1 MKTTLYDSAP
11 EKANDR
17 PDLPEGRPD
26 QEMRTY
32 RFLNKAGITFKRAD
46 HDCAETMEDC
56 LQIEKVLKAPI
67 CKNLFLCNRQKT
79 NFYLLLMP
87 GDKPFKTKEITK
99 QIGSARLS
107 FGPEEYMWEYMNC
120 RQGSASVLGLMNDT
134 DNHVRLLIDE
144 DLKKNPYIGA
154 HPCNNTSTLKLHTSD
169 IFGKFLEK
177 VGHEATYVK
186 LKGEA

>member
-46 HDCAETMEDC
+46 HDRAETMEDC

-79 NFYLLLMP
+79 SFYLLLMP

-107 FGPEEYMWEYMNC
+107 FATGEEMERYLDC
-120 RQGSASVLGLMNDT
+120 HPGSASVLGLMNDP
-134 DNHVRLLIDE
+134 DNNVRLLVDE
-144 DLKKNPYIGA
+144 DVLKGEYLGA
-154 HPCNNTSTLKLHTSD
+154 HPCMNTSSLKLRTD
-169 IFGKFLEK
+169 EVFGKFLEK
-177 VGHEATYVK
+177 VRHGMTVVV
-186 LKGEA
+186 LKGE

>member
-32 RFLNKAGITFKRAD
+32 RFLTKAGITFKRAD
-46 HDCAETMEDC
+46 HDRAETMEDC
-56 LQIEKVLKAPI
+56 QQIEKVLKAPI

-79 NFYLLLMP
+79 SFYLLLMP

-99 QIGSARLS
+99 QI
-107 FGPEEYMWEYMNC
+107 
-120 RQGSASVLGLMNDT
+120 
-134 DNHVRLLIDE
+134 
-144 DLKKNPYIGA
+144 
-154 HPCNNTSTLKLHTSD
+154 
-169 IFGKFLEK
+169 
-177 VGHEATYVK
+177 
-186 LKGEA
+186 

>member
-1 MKTTLYDSAP
+1 MELY
-11 EKANDR
+11 
-17 PDLPEGRPD
+17 EGRPAEGTGRLPR
-26 QEMRTY
+26 EMRTY
-32 RFLNKAGITFKRAD
+32 DFLDGLGIRYLRTDHERAD
-46 HDCAETMEDC
+46 NMAACNEIDA
-56 LQIEKVLKAPI
+56 VLDVVI

-134 DNHVRLLIDE
+134 DKHVRLLIDE